1 MDVVI
6 NPRNDQPNVVLIN
19 LLKHYDRFVDSL
31 VSHNAPQVIL
41 MRSHHHRTSYP
52 FSIACQ
58 T

>member
-6 NPRNDQPNVVLIN
+6 NPRNDQPNVALIN

-31 VSHNAPQVIL
+31 VSHNAPQVVP
-41 MRSHHHRTSYP
+41 MRSHYHRTSFP
-52 FSIACQ
+52 FSIVCQ